1 MIIGT
6 GFEDTE
12 TNCDLFSLIAHGLL
26 CSQQM
31 KNDIGYN
38 IEVERYC
45 ITVKHATEDRYFA
58 VTNKEDNP
66 VWEVIIDSIMTQAQK
81 DSHGDIDL
89 GEET

>member
-12 TNCDLFSLIAHGLL
+12 ANCDLFSILAHALL
-26 CSQQM
+26 VSEQL
-31 KNDIGYN
+31 KNDIGYD
-38 IEVERYC
+38 IKAEKYC
-45 ITVKHATEDRYFA
+45 ITVKHSTEDIYFA

-66 VWEVIIDSIMTQAQK
+66 VWEVYLDKIMTQAQK